1 MPYEIETKDGIVIR
15 GIPDD
20 ITPDHPSVKERVLA
34 ARSGSAMKPQAT
46 PEQQS
51 QASVVSR
58 IGQGLRD
65 PIDAGAQLL
74 TKALPEGVVNAGNA
88 LNNLIAEK
96 TGLVEKLPE
105 GGVDQQVRERE
116 QAYQRARQATG
127 NEGVD
132 WARLGG
138 NIVSPANLAVASKI
152 PQGVSTMGRIA
163 SGVASGGAFGALS
176 TPVTEGKPE
185 EFWGEKAKNTLVS
198 AGLGG
203 VFPVGAAMI
212 SPNVRP
218 DVARLM
224 KEGVTPTPGQILGGR
239 AQVLEDK
246 LTSIP
251 ILGDAITSSRKKG
264 LDEFN
269 RAALNRAVKPI
280 GEKVNDI
287 GRGGIDEVSQRL
299 GAAYDELL
307 PKLTFKADPKFAAE
321 LANVR
326 QMASSLPPQQA
337 QQFEKVLREQVVGK
351 MTPQGL
357 MSGER
362 LKEVESQLGRLAKGY
377 AGDANFDNR
386 QLGDAIA
393 EIQRSIRQTL
403 VRSNPTEAKRLND
416 INTGYANYARLRDAA
431 SRQGALEGEFSP
443 AQLAA
448 AVRAS
453 DKSVGKGN
461 YAKGKALMQ
470 DLTDAGKN
478 VLMQKYPDSGTI
490 GRALVPLSLLGAGGG
505 ASYLTDNPLPLA
517 AAAMLTGP
525 YLPGGR
531 QATAAMLAKRPESAA
546 KAAQLVRQIGPYLTP
561 GMIPYNANSGQ

>member
-20 ITPDHPSVKERVLA
+20 ISPDHPSVKERVTA
-34 ARSGSAMKPQAT
+34 ARSGSGAKPQAT

-51 QASVVSR
+51 EASGMSR
-58 IGQGLRD
+58 FTQGLRD
-65 PIDAGAQLL
+65 PIDASAQLL
-74 TKALPEGVVNAGNA
+74 TKALPEGVVNAGNR

-96 TGLVEKLPE
+96 TGLVAKLPE
-105 GGVDQQVRERE
+105 GGVDQQIRERE
-116 QAYQRARQATG
+116 QQYQQARQAAG
-127 NEGVD
+127 NEGID

-138 NIVSPANLAVASKI
+138 NIISPANLAIASKI
-152 PQGVSTMGRIA
+152 PAGASTMGRIA
-163 SGVASGGAFGALS
+163 SGVASGGAFGAVS
-176 TPVTEGKPE
+176 TPVTTGEPDQ
-185 EFWGEKAKNTLVS
+185 FWGEKAKNTALS

-203 VFPVGAAMI
+203 VFPAGAAII

-218 DVARLM
+218 DVAKLL

-246 LTSIP
+246 LTSVP

-269 RAALNRAVKPI
+269 RAALSRAVKPI
-280 GEKVNDI
+280 GETVKDT
-287 GRGGIDEVSQRL
+287 GREGIAAVREKL
-299 GAAYDELL
+299 GAAYDQLL
-307 PKLTFKADPKFAAE
+307 PQLSFKADPQFSAE
-321 LANVR
+321 LQQIR
-326 QMASSLPPQQA
+326 SMASSLPQQQA
-337 QQFEKVLREQVVGK
+337 QQFDKVLREQVIGK
-351 MTPQGL
+351 MTRQGL
-357 MSGER
+357 MSGEQ
-362 LKEVESQLGRLAKGY
+362 LKQVESQLGRLAKGY

-386 QLGDAIA
+386 QLGDAIG

-403 VRSNPTEAKRLND
+403 VRSNPTHAKRLND

-431 SRQGALEGEFSP
+431 SRQGALEGEFTP

-448 AVRAS
+448 AVRS
-453 DKSVGKGN
+453 GDKTVGKRAYSEGT
-461 YAKGKALMQ
+461 ALMQ

-478 VLMQKYPDSGTI
+478 VLMQKYPDSGSI
-490 GRALVPLSLLGAGGG
+490 GRLLMGAGVAGGG
-505 ASYLTDNPLPLA
+505 GLLA
-517 AAAMLTGP
+517 PGALMAGGAATLP

-531 QATAAMLAKRPESAA
+531 QAAAAILAKRPESAA
-546 KAAQLVRQIGPYLTP
+546 KAAQLIRQLGPYLTP

>member
-1 MPYEIETKDGIVIR
+1 MAFD
-15 GIPDD
+15 PDEYLSGKKVAAGFD
-20 ITPDHPSVKERVLA
+20 PDAYL
-34 ARSGSAMKPQAT
+34 SGGVGSQKPQAT

-65 PIDAGAQLL
+65 PIDASAQLL
-74 TKALPEGVVNAGNA
+74 TRALPESVVKAGNA

-96 TGLVEKLPE
+96 TGLVAKLPE

-116 QAYQRARQATG
+116 AQYQQARHATG
-127 NEGVD
+127 NEGID
-132 WARLGG
+132 FARLTG
-138 NIVSPANLAVASKI
+138 NIFSPANLAVASKI

-163 SGVASGGAFGALS
+163 AGVGSGGAFGALS
-176 TPVTEGKPE
+176 TPVTTGTPD
-185 EFWGEKAKNTLVS
+185 EFWGEKAKNTLLS

-203 VFPVGAAMI
+203 VFPAGAAMI

-218 DVARLM
+218 DVARLI

-246 LTSIP
+246 LTSVP

-287 GRGGIDEVSQRL
+287 GRSGIDEVSERL
-299 GAAYDELL
+299 GAAYDQLL
-307 PKLTFKADPKFAAE
+307 PKLTFKADPKFTAE
-321 LANVR
+321 LAQVR
-326 QMASSLPPQQA
+326 QMANSLPQQQA
-337 QQFEKVLREQVVGK
+337 QQFEKVLREQVIGK
-351 MTPQGL
+351 MTRQGM
-357 MSGER
+357 MSGEQ
-362 LKEVESQLGRLAKGY
+362 LKQVESQLGRLAKGY

-431 SRQGALEGEFSP
+431 SRQGALEGEFTP

-448 AVRAS
+448 AVRAG

-505 ASYLTDNPLPLA
+505 ASYVTDNPLPLA

-531 QATAAMLAKRPESAA
+531 QAAAALLAKRPESAA
-546 KAAQLVRQIGPYLTP
+546 KAAQAIRQIGPYLTP
-561 GMIPYNANSGQ
+561 GMIPYNANAGQ

>member
-1 MPYEIETKDGIVIR
+1 MAFN
-15 GIPDD
+15 PD
-20 ITPDHPSVKERVLA
+20 EYLA
-34 ARSGSAMKPQAT
+34 AKTATVGGSGGFDPDAYLSGGKTGAASKGPAT
-46 PEQQS
+46 PEQQEMS
-51 QASVVSR
+51 SAASR
-58 IGQGLRD
+58 FGQGLRD

-74 TKALPEGVVNAGNA
+74 TKILPEGVVRAGNVV
-88 LNNLIAEK
+88 NNFIADK
-96 TGLVEKLPE
+96 TGLVGRLPE
-105 GGVDQQVRERE
+105 GGVDQQIRERE
-116 QAYQRARQATG
+116 QAYQQARQATG

-138 NIVSPANLAVASKI
+138 NVLSPANLAVASKI

-163 SGVASGGAFGALS
+163 SGVAAGGAFGALS
-176 TPVTEGKPE
+176 TPVASGEPE
-185 EFWGEKAKNTLVS
+185 DFWKEKAKNTALS

-203 VFPVGAAMI
+203 VFPAGAALI

-218 DVARLM
+218 DVARLI
-224 KEGVTPTPGQILGGR
+224 KEGITPTPGQILGGR
-239 AQVLEDK
+239 MQVAEDK

-269 RAALNRAVKPI
+269 RAALSRALKPI
-280 GEKVNDI
+280 GEKVDDI
-287 GRGGIDEVSQRL
+287 GRLGIEGVREKL
-299 GAAYDELL
+299 GKAYDDLL
-307 PKLTFKADPKFAAE
+307 PNLTFKADPKFSAD
-321 LANVR
+321 LTNIRTMAN
-326 QMASSLPPQQA
+326 SLPPQQS
-337 QQFEKVLREQVVGK
+337 QQFEKVLREQVIGK
-351 MTPQGL
+351 MTRQGL

-386 QLGDAIA
+386 QLGDAIG
-393 EIQRSIRQTL
+393 EIQRVIRQTL
-403 VRSNPTEAKRLND
+403 VRSNPQQAKRLSD

-431 SRQGALEGEFSP
+431 SRQGALEGEFTP

-448 AVRAS
+448 AVRS
-453 DKSVGKGN
+453 GDKSVGKRA
-461 YAKGKALMQ
+461 YSEGKALMQ

-490 GRALVPLSLLGAGGG
+490 GRALLPLSLLGAGGG
-505 ASYLTDNPLPLA
+505 ASYITDNPIPLA

-531 QATAAMLAKRPESAA
+531 QAAAALLAKRPQSAA
-546 KAAQLVRQIGPYLTP
+546 QAAQAIRQIGPYLTP
-561 GMIPYNANSGQ
+561 GMIPYGANTGQ